1 MGELQTIV
9 VPFGKTTVSIG
20 HVTDRQTPSSHHLP
34 RFVPSLPSLCRP
46 TGSAVRGRS
55 TRFCD
60 ILEYWLVMAT
70 EELFANALVQKEKQ
84 NKKIKKQKKNNGRVD
99 GWMDE

>member
-1 MGELQTIV
+1 MYVRVSVWAGWELQTIV
-9 VPFGKTTVSIG
+9 VLFGKTTVSVG
-20 HVTDRQTPSSHHLP
+20 HVTENSPPPPITFPGLFP
-34 RFVPSLPSLCRP
+34 RFPLSAGP

-70 EELFANALVQKEKQ
+70 EELFADALVQKEKQ
-84 NKKIKKQKKNNGRVD
+84 NKK
-99 GWMDE
+99 

>member
-1 MGELQTIV
+1 MGRMGAANNSGPIWQNNCKCWSRDGELSS
-9 VPFGKTTVSIG
+9 P
-20 HVTDRQTPSSHHLP
+20 SHHLP

-84 NKKIKKQKKNNGRVD
+84 NKK
-99 GWMDE
+99 